1 MICQGDL
8 GPHEGKIRILMSSC
22 LGEVKW
28 MAFPEWTQNVK
39 KKEKKKRCY
48 PQWKPTKDLYW
59 KTLYN

>member
-8 GPHEGKIRILMSSC
+8 GPHKGKIRILMSRS

-39 KKEKKKRCY
+39 KKEKKKKVLSPVKAHKR
-48 PQWKPTKDLYW
+48 PLLKSSL
-59 KTLYN
+59 